1 MSVSFPDI
9 DWSWLKEIYGWAATQ
24 WQGWAR
30 GEIYIQA
37 DTIEVLLLQAE
48 GVLEYWID
56 DVHYWGGD
64 YYGFRKVPVPLH
76 LDPGVHTLE
85 LRLVRDVRSMG
96 GIGEPNI
103 DIKLEVK
110 RSWNILDSLLGFDKD
125 VAISDVI
132 GGDFGPLVSP
142 YASIQL
148 RNDGKEDMYIERL
161 EGMPDVCVFEIINE
175 LPVKIAPGQ
184 SRPVGFKIGCI
195 PSYDRRIN
203 MMFKFRVGH
212 EPFVRSFHFSTW
224 PNVLKGY
231 DKPHRMTF
239 LSSNGVVSYAILR
252 PPSQDL
258 ECGKDRNTTLPV
270 LLALHGAGL
279 EADSDM
285 VKHALDDLSDL
296 CAWELF
302 PTGTTPWS
310 GDDWH
315 IWGLADVEAA
325 IAAIPKWIEQVE
337 WDGAGVDID
346 KWFVSGHSNGGQGAW
361 YILTHRPDKVIAA
374 AVVSAY
380 SSIQNYV
387 PYTFWHSAEPAKE
400 HLVQAAL
407 LPYRHELLL
416 ENAKDIPVLQQHGS
430 ADDNVP
436 VYNARLMSQRIH
448 QTGADSHYFEVPGAG
463 HYWNGVMSTTPLRHF
478 FTKYLDRH
486 METEATT
493 PLHLRDFTL
502 VVADPGDMGS
512 KNGLQVLALSAQGK
526 LGKVAMTFDP
536 LTRACLFRTVNV
548 WCLRLPRRYDGCSWI
563 DFDGQSITLTPQ
575 SDDDITL
582 RRSSDGW
589 TTVTPSE
596 ADPYPPLRGR
606 QHGAMD
612 AILRTLGTFS
622 IVKHSH
628 GVEDIAL
635 QISRNLCQYFNADT
649 DITDD
654 YQLALSRPGNVIS
667 VAVGKDL
674 PQNLT
679 LPYNTRYPIEVHQDG
694 LIVDYLYHYQAT
706 FSAKFYSGLAA
717 VFLRPLPDERVE
729 LVVWAADAAALPTA
743 ARLVP
748 MLTGSGQ
755 PDFIVADRE
764 MLWKGVEG
772 ALALGFFNSFWGVTV
787 DSYLAV

>member
-1 MSVSFPDI
+1 
-9 DWSWLKEIYGWAATQ
+9 
-24 WQGWAR
+24 
-30 GEIYIQA
+30 
-37 DTIEVLLLQAE
+37 
-48 GVLEYWID
+48 
-56 DVHYWGGD
+56 
-64 YYGFRKVPVPLH
+64 
-76 LDPGVHTLE
+76 
-85 LRLVRDVRSMG
+85 
-96 GIGEPNI
+96 
-103 DIKLEVK
+103 
-110 RSWNILDSLLGFDKD
+110 
-125 VAISDVI
+125 
-132 GGDFGPLVSP
+132 
-142 YASIQL
+142 
-148 RNDGKEDMYIERL
+148 MYIERL

-325 IAAIPKWIEQVE
+325 ISAIPKWIEQVE

-448 QTGADSHYFEVPGAG
+448 QAGADSQYFEVPGAG
-463 HYWNGVMSTTPLRHF
+463 HFWNGVMSTAPLKYF
-478 FTKYLDRH
+478 FNKHLDRH
-486 METEATT
+486 KESEATT

-502 VVADPGDMGS
+502 VVADPGAMGS
-512 KNGLQVLALSAQGK
+512 KNGVKVLALSAQGK
-526 LGKVAMTFDP
+526 LGKVSMTFDP
-536 LTRACLFRTVNV
+536 LTRVCLFRTVNV
-548 WCLRLPRRYDGCSWI
+548 WYLQLPRRYDDCSWI

-575 SDDDITL
+575 SDADIIL

-589 TTVTPSE
+589 TTITPNE
-596 ADPYPPLRGR
+596 ADPYPPLRDR

-622 IVKHSH
+622 VVKHSH

-667 VAVGKDL
+667 VAVGKNL

-679 LPYNTRYPIEVHQDG
+679 LPYNTTYPIEVDQDG
-694 LIVDYLYHYQAT
+694 LTIDYLYHYNAT
-706 FSAKFYSGLAA
+706 FSAKYHSGLAA
-717 VFLRPLPDERVE
+717 VFLRPLPDERLE